1 MRAHTEDEFWA
12 TRFVGAGHAIR
23 RRAFEAACGYD
34 DRLFFGGEERDLC
47 YRIINV
53 GYRIRYV
60 PSISVRHK
68 IAPEGR
74 VRWDAGRY
82 YYAMRNTLY
91 IEFKFGEPWWRLARS
106 AAAMTARGAY
116 NGMPLQSLRAVVH
129 AIGMAFTFS
138 RSDDDRDVYHLSRE
152 VRGYMRDC
160 EMADEEPV
168 AEAAQAVP
176 ASAGARLSTMT
187 RFTLSRRDALAGIGA
202 TAGTLALPRRAS
214 AQSPAALRKRRAKK
228 LQRGLMAAQWFEWV
242 PNDPWKMHRQ
252 VDTKYAAEDFAT
264 LRKLGFDHIRV
275 SIQPGFPA
283 PQLGPK
289 GDPTLDPMR
298 LEVLDEAMS
307 RILKNDLAVV
317 LDCHP
322 APQTKD
328 KVAQNPE
335 YRQAMTD
342 WWAAFAAHVVKQ
354 KQYSP
359 ETTFLE
365 LMNEPE
371 KSFEDIALFRSTME
385 GMIAAVRKTAPDY
398 TIIVGGPAWNVA
410 EGIFNGLKTPYADQ
424 NIIYPFHFYK
434 PMEFTHQGLAWAG
447 PLYGKLRDMPVG
459 CRQGI
464 DDGRSDPVLRSIDPE
479 IGAALQ
485 RPAQA
490 QGGPGL
496 AFRRVAQVVRAA

>member
-1 MRAHTEDEFWA
+1 MR
-12 TRFVGAGHAIR
+12 
-23 RRAFEAACGYD
+23 
-34 DRLFFGGEERDLC
+34 
-47 YRIINV
+47 
-53 GYRIRYV
+53 
-60 PSISVRHK
+60 S
-68 IAPEGR
+68 
-74 VRWDAGRY
+74 
-82 YYAMRNTLY
+82 
-91 IEFKFGEPWWRLARS
+91 
-106 AAAMTARGAY
+106 
-116 NGMPLQSLRAVVH
+116 
-129 AIGMAFTFS
+129 
-138 RSDDDRDVYHLSRE
+138 
-152 VRGYMRDC
+152 
-160 EMADEEPV
+160 
-168 AEAAQAVP
+168 
-176 ASAGARLSTMT
+176 
-187 RFTLSRRDALAGIGA
+187 TLSRRDALVGMGAAAGA
-202 TAGTLALPRRAS
+202 LALPRRAS
-214 AQSPAALRKRRAKK
+214 AQEPAALRKRRAKT

-264 LRKLGFDHIRV
+264 LRQLGFDHIRV

-335 YRQAMTD
+335 YRQAMTE
-342 WWAAFAAHVVKQ
+342 WWAGFAAHVVKQ
-354 KQYSP
+354 GQYSP

-371 KSFEDIALFRSTME
+371 KSFEDIALFRATMD
-385 GMIAAVRKTAPDY
+385 GMIGAVRKEAPDY

-410 EGIFNGLKTPYADQ
+410 EGIFSGLKTPYADQ

-447 PLYGKLRDMPVG
+447 PLYGKLRDMPWDVDKG
-459 CRQGI
+459 SMTEAEIQ
-464 DDGRSDPVLRSIDPE
+464 SYDPSIQKSVRRYNDQRKRKADLAWPFIELRKWCEQHDQIAWLGE
-479 IGAALQ
+479 FGVM
-485 RPAQA
+485 RT
-490 QGGPGL
+490 
-496 AFRRVAQVVRAA
+496 VVRPEHRAAWIRDVRELAEENNFGWNMAEARGGMGMFLPGEERPLKIEEPILRALIKS